1 MCHAVIAETN
11 TQRAMCQRVS
21 NFFFLQRYTSSYMYM
36 YLHTIMKH
44 QRKHCM
50 VSNEKK
56 NALHVGYY
64 WLWKKIDI
72 TDFFSNFQKLLH
84 VSCTLILLKQKQLIS
99 KRISIVQLCFTDLS
113 NNLFKVCL
121 MPIHC
126 AVFMRDLRIFSFS
139 FYLDWK
145 PVWAV
150 FLKILF
156 ATKTCYM

>member
-1 MCHAVIAETN
+1 MQLLQKRTHSGQC
-11 TQRAMCQRVS
+11 VS
-21 NFFFLQRYTSSYMYM
+21 EFLIFFLQRYTSSCMYM
-36 YLHTIMKH
+36 YIHTIMKH

-64 WLWKKIDI
+64 WLWKKIDV
-72 TDFFSNFQKLLH
+72 TDFFLFSKIAACFMYPH
-84 VSCTLILLKQKQLIS
+84 TFEQKQLIS

>member
-1 MCHAVIAETN
+1 MQLLQKRTHSGQC
-11 TQRAMCQRVS
+11 VS
-21 NFFFLQRYTSSYMYM
+21 EFLIFFLQRYTSSYMYM
-36 YLHTIMKH
+36 YLYTIMKH

-50 VSNEKK
+50 ISNEKK
-56 NALHVGYY
+56 MLFMSVTTGCEKRST
-64 WLWKKIDI
+64 LQI
-72 TDFFSNFQKLLH
+72 FFSNFQKLLH

-139 FYLDWK
+139 FYLD
-145 PVWAV
+145 
-150 FLKILF
+150 
-156 ATKTCYM
+156 

>member
-1 MCHAVIAETN
+1 MQLLQKRTHSGQC
-11 TQRAMCQRVS
+11 VS
-21 NFFFLQRYTSSYMYM
+21 EFLIFFSCNAILVATCTCTF
-36 YLHTIMKH
+36 MKH

-64 WLWKKIDI
+64 WLWKKIDV

-99 KRISIVQLCFTDLS
+99 KRISIVQLCFTDLL
-113 NNLFKVCL
+113 NNLLKVCL

-156 ATKTCYM
+156 ATKTCYI

>member
-1 MCHAVIAETN
+1 
-11 TQRAMCQRVS
+11 
-21 NFFFLQRYTSSYMYM
+21 MYM

-56 NALHVGYY
+56 KCSSCRLLLAV
-64 WLWKKIDI
+64 KKDRRYR
-72 TDFFSNFQKLLH
+72 FFSNFQKLLH

-139 FYLDWK
+139 FYLDCIFK
-145 PVWAV
+145 N
-150 FLKILF
+150 FI
-156 ATKTCYM
+156 CYQNMLHVIIIC

>member
-1 MCHAVIAETN
+1 MSYAVIAETN

-21 NFFFLQRYTSSYMYM
+21 NFFSCNAILVATCTCTFIPSWNTKESTVWFQMKKKCSSCRLLLAVKKDRRY
-36 YLHTIMKH
+36 
-44 QRKHCM
+44 R
-50 VSNEKK
+50 
-56 NALHVGYY
+56 
-64 WLWKKIDI
+64 
-72 TDFFSNFQKLLH
+72 FFSNFQKLLH

>member
-1 MCHAVIAETN
+1 
-11 TQRAMCQRVS
+11 
-21 NFFFLQRYTSSYMYM
+21 MYM

-50 VSNEKK
+50 ISNEKK
-56 NALHVGYY
+56 KCSSCRLLLAV
-64 WLWKKIDI
+64 KKDRRYR
-72 TDFFSNFQKLLH
+72 FFSNFQKLLH

-139 FYLDWK
+139 FYLDCIFK
-145 PVWAV
+145 N
-150 FLKILF
+150 FI
-156 ATKTCYM
+156 CYQNMLHVIIIC

>member
-1 MCHAVIAETN
+1 MSYAVIAETN

-64 WLWKKIDI
+64 WLWKKIDV

-99 KRISIVQLCFTDLS
+99 KRISTVQLCFTDLS

-139 FYLDWK
+139 FYLDCIFK
-145 PVWAV
+145 N
-150 FLKILF
+150 FI
-156 ATKTCYM
+156 CYQNMLHVIIIC

>member
-1 MCHAVIAETN
+1 MSYAVIAETN

-21 NFFFLQRYTSSYMYM
+21 NFFSCNAILVATCTCTF
-36 YLHTIMKH
+36 MKH

-64 WLWKKIDI
+64 WLWKKIDV

-150 FLKILF
+150 F
-156 ATKTCYM
+156 

>member
-1 MCHAVIAETN
+1 MSYAVIAETN

-21 NFFFLQRYTSSYMYM
+21 NFFSCNAILVATCTCTFIPSWNTKESTVWFQ
-36 YLHTIMKH
+36 MK
-44 QRKHCM
+44 
-50 VSNEKK
+50 KK

-64 WLWKKIDI
+64 WLWKKIDV

>member
-1 MCHAVIAETN
+1 
-11 TQRAMCQRVS
+11 
-21 NFFFLQRYTSSYMYM
+21 M

-50 VSNEKK
+50 VSNEKEK
-56 NALHVGYY
+56 CSSCRLLLAV
-64 WLWKKIDI
+64 KKDRRYR
-72 TDFFSNFQKLLH
+72 FFSNFQKLLH

-150 FLKILF
+150 FLKKII
-156 ATKTCYM
+156 CYQNMLHVIIIC